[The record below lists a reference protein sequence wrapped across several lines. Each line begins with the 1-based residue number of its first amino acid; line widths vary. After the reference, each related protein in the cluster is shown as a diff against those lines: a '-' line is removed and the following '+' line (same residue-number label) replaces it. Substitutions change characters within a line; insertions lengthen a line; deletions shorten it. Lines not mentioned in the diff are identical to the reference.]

1 MIQKLQWKFTLLIMS
16 LVSCVIIASFSLN
29 YMSTKLQVEEEM
41 REALLFIAQ
50 TENITSPWNVSID
63 FDTISVPFFALEL
76 YYSGQVVA
84 IWDEYYHLTEDHL
97 LRIATDVTKESKSH
111 GTIPSLHL
119 RYVCQETPQGFR
131 IICSDLSF
139 ETQIL
144 QRLFRSSLLIAMCS
158 LCLVF
163 VISRTLSTLLLR
175 PVAQAWE
182 QQKQFVADA
191 SHELKTPLTVILSSA
206 ELLQTVVTPEAEKPQ
221 QWLENITAESQRMQ
235 RLIDDMLTLTKSQN
249 DRSQSLLSL
258 SEMVENAVMML
269 EPIAFEK
276 HILFADE
283 ILDDLYIQGDGD
295 QIQQLLLIILDN
307 AMKYSTPKETVTI
320 TLKKEAGKSILFTV
334 SNYCDEI
341 SPQACQQLFHRFY
354 RLDASRSQ
362 KPGHGLGLS
371 IAESIVQGHSGKIW
385 AVYQKEQL
393 HIHVKL
399 PQKDKNPQKSPQSHD
414 PNGNNKRE

>member
-1 MIQKLQWKFTLLIMS
+1 MIQKLQWKFTALIMG

-41 REALLFIAQ
+41 RDALLFIAQ
-50 TENITSPWNVSID
+50 TEDITSPWNVSID
-63 FDTISVPFFALEL
+63 FNTISVPFFALEL
-76 YYSGQVVA
+76 YYTGQVVA

-97 LRIATDVTKESKSH
+97 LRIATEVTEETQSS

-119 RYVCQETPQGFR
+119 RYVCQETNRGFR

-144 QRLFRSSLLIAMCS
+144 QRLFRTSLLIAILS
-158 LCLVF
+158 LCIVF
-163 VISRTLSTLLLR
+163 VISRSLSILFLR
-175 PVAQAWE
+175 PVEQAWK

-206 ELLQTVVTPEAEKPQ
+206 ELLQSMVSADAEKPQ
-221 QWLENITAESQRMQ
+221 QWLENITAESKRMQ

-249 DRSQSLLSL
+249 ERHQSLLCL
-258 SEMVENAVMML
+258 SDMVENAVMML

-276 HILFADE
+276 NILFADQITE
-283 ILDDLYIQGDGD
+283 NLQIQGDND
-295 QIQQLLLIILDN
+295 QIHQLLLIILDN
-307 AMKYSTPKETVTI
+307 AMKYSTPRETVTI
-320 TLKKEAGKSILFTV
+320 KLSKEQGKQLLFTV
-334 SNYCDEI
+334 SNYCEEI
-341 SPQACQQLFHRFY
+341 SQQDCQQLFHRFY

-371 IAESIVQGHSGKIW
+371 IAESIVQGHKGKIW
-385 AVYQKEQL
+385 AVYQEQQL

-399 PQKDKNPQKSPQSHD
+399 PQN
-414 PNGNNKRE
+414 